1 MTVWRH
7 KLLVR
12 VIAPL
17 GMLAGFLVLPI
28 ISWFAFAVVLL
39 PRPSG
44 DSTIGWVMILAV
56 IALFFTLVY
65 GGGRIAVALFQW
77 RIRADC
83 PRCGLAAMSLHY
95 VRVSQGTYRC
105 RACGYVDPASA
116 PD

>member
-1 MTVWRH
+1 MH

-17 GMLAGFLVLPI
+17 GMLAGFLVLPFI
-28 ISWFAFAVVLL
+28 LWFAFAVAGL

-44 DSTIGWVMILAV
+44 GSAIGWVMILAV

-77 RIRADC
+77 RVRADC
-83 PRCGLAAMSLHY
+83 PRCGLEAMSLHY
-95 VRVSQGTYRC
+95 VTVSQGTYRC